1 MLTMQIQLLHGY
13 EMLLIVT
20 HGRLLEV
27 RAFFQ
32 HVTVRGRV
40 ILEAT
45 WGTLQHRT
53 FT

>member
-1 MLTMQIQLLHGY
+1 MLTMQIKPLYGY

-32 HVTVRGRV
+32 HVTVRERV

-45 WGTLQHRT
+45 WGTLRHRT
-53 FT
+53 ST